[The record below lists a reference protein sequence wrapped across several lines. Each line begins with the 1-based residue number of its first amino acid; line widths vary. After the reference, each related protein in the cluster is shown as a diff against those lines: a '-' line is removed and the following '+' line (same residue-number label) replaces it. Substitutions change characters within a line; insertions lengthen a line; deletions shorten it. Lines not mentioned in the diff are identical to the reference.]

1 MKNIYIFQAIARQY
15 FAQAYLL
22 EQNSM
27 FKAKSIVPFFRTIV
41 RQQLSKLL
49 HLNSIYL
56 LMQMNQ
62 PSELLFVYTCLSH

>member
-27 FKAKSIVPFFRTIV
+27 FKAKSIVPF
-41 RQQLSKLL
+41 
-49 HLNSIYL
+49 
-56 LMQMNQ
+56 
-62 PSELLFVYTCLSH
+62 SELLFVNSCPSYYT